1 MNMLFINAY
10 TNVHSLQKVYMGQP
24 YGKTGLPSDWQRNF
38 LHSITSFNLSQL
50 KLSAGIRIGIFIIT
64 LLAIG
69 LVSNHIGESILAI
82 LGTINISLVADAQ
95 QPKLSIA
102 IRTLIVVSIIDAFVF
117 TIGSLI
123 GIADGYI
130 GLPLFALGLF
140 IISYMGI
147 YPNADRIVIVL
158 SVIFSVGVSLPGIN
172 NIPADE
178 RFLLLLSGCL
188 WGTLGAIIVPII
200 LAKKKSISITKER
213 DEEVQ
218 SSPVQHSSLSS
229 FRTSIYLQAIK
240 PLVSNMSLRS
250 GHFQFALSFAI
261 TGAIGLFIAQGL
273 GIMRGYWILITM
285 CVLLLRSD
293 ISVTFSF
300 TTMRIIGTIVGAA
313 IGMMIIANV
322 MDRIWPL
329 SLILFVLASFFFAIR
344 TVNYALATFF
354 LTSFVLVLL
363 DILIPGQT
371 MLAQVRIQDT
381 LIGAGLTL
389 LGVSI
394 IWLFSRLTNQEI

>member
-1 MNMLFINAY
+1 
-10 TNVHSLQKVYMGQP
+10 MGQP
-24 YGKTGLPSDWQRNF
+24 YGKTGLPSDWQHNF
-38 LHSITSFNLSQL
+38 LHSITSFNLGQL
-50 KLSAGIRIGIFIIT
+50 KISAGIRIGIFIIA
-64 LLAIG
+64 LLTIG

-82 LGTINISLVADAQ
+82 LGTINISLVADTP
-95 QPKLSIA
+95 QPKLSIM
-102 IRTLIVVSIIDAFVF
+102 ILTLVLVSIIDAFVF

-130 GLPLFALGLF
+130 GLPLFAMGLF
-140 IISYMGI
+140 IISFMGV

-158 SVIFSVGVSLPGIN
+158 SVVFSVGVSLPGIN
-172 NIPADE
+172 NIPIGE

-188 WGTLGAIIVPII
+188 WGTLCAIIVPII
-200 LAKKKSISITKER
+200 LAKKKSISITKEK
-213 DEEVQ
+213 EGNGEVK
-218 SSPVQHSSLSS
+218 SSPPIQHPSSSS
-229 FRTSIYLQAIK
+229 FRPSICLQAFK
-240 PLVSNMSLRS
+240 PLVSNMSLKS

-261 TGAIGLFIAQGL
+261 TGVIGLFIAQGL

-313 IGMMIIANV
+313 IGVIIIANV
-322 MDRIWPL
+322 VDGIWPL
-329 SLILFVLASFFFAIR
+329 YFILFVLASLFFAMR

-354 LTSFVLVLL
+354 LTPFVLVLL

-371 MLAQVRIQDT
+371 MLAQVRILDT

-389 LGVSI
+389 LGVFI
-394 IWLFSRLTNQEI
+394 IWLFSRLKKQDI

>member
-1 MNMLFINAY
+1 MHIQTY
-10 TNVHSLQKVYMGQP
+10 TLYKKYTLGQP

-188 WGTLGAIIVPII
+188 CGTLGAIIVPII

>member
-1 MNMLFINAY
+1 MNILFINAY

-38 LHSITSFNLSQL
+38 FHSITSINLGQL
-50 KLSAGIRIGIFIIT
+50 KMSAGIRIGIFIIA

-69 LVSNHIGESILAI
+69 LISNHIGESILAI
-82 LGTINISLVADAQ
+82 LGTINISLVADAP
-95 QPKLSIA
+95 QPKLSIM
-102 IRTLIVVSIIDAFVF
+102 IRTLILVSIIDAFVF

-123 GIADGYI
+123 GLTDGYI
-130 GLPLFALGLF
+130 GLPLFTLGLF

-158 SVIFSVGVSLPGIN
+158 SVIFSIGVSLPGIN
-172 NIPADE
+172 NIPIGE

-188 WGTLGAIIVPII
+188 WGTFGATIVPII
-200 LAKKKSISITKER
+200 LAKKKLISITKER
-213 DEEVQ
+213 DEKVQ
-218 SSPVQHSSLSS
+218 LSPVEHPSLSS
-229 FRTSIYLQAIK
+229 FRHSIYLQTIK
-240 PLVSNMSLRS
+240 PLISNMSLRS

-300 TTMRIIGTIVGAA
+300 TSMRIIGTIIGAA
-313 IGMMIIANV
+313 IGVIIITNV
-322 MDRIWPL
+322 VDSICAL
-329 SLILFVLASFFFAIR
+329 SFILFILASFFFAMR

-371 MLAQVRIQDT
+371 MLAQVRILDT

-389 LGVSI
+389 VGVFI
-394 IWLFSRLTNQEI
+394 LWLFSHLKKQDM